1 MSKNNKSHRKTR
13 HKKLIKNFPCHNC
26 ITLPMCVNKFWEII
40 SKDFTNHYN
49 STLKQMSDHCSILR
63 EYLITDVHQSP
74 RRKHSKFVAH
84 RKPQIYNQ
92 RQREILSLDFFF
104 AYNQKERELILK

>member
-26 ITLPMCVNKFWEII
+26 ITLPMCINKFWDIRT
-40 SKDFTNHYN
+40 DQFHLHLGH
-49 STLKQMSDHCSILR
+49 TLKQMTDYCSLLKDYIESDIHKA
-63 EYLITDVHQSP
+63 P

-84 RKPQIYNQ
+84 SKPQFYNQ
-92 RQREILSLDFFF
+92 RQREILSIKFFF
-104 AYNQKERELILK
+104 AECQKDRELILK